1 MGGVLMNDRRS
12 RGEQLRLLAVRFR
25 GGLDDNRLA
34 AMLEDVDRWKIETVD
49 LAEGVQRVIATQDTN
64 TFPQFATLLK
74 HCQAA
79 AADRHAAARE
89 RAEPGFEHRRPPTS
103 DEIDQCEKLR
113 ALARRGVFYCD
124 TCQDFVQ
131 AERGVNGRGWDPCHY
146 RENRALWAAG
156 TDRRMMRD
164 VLHRSWE
171 QFNKEPAPP
180 LELDLVEGF
189 NGLGDVVADLPF

>member
-1 MGGVLMNDRRS
+1 MATVSPRQIAMGKLAAFFPLGASKDRTEMYLEHRWLS
-12 RGEQLRLLAVRFR
+12 KVQTPDLVEAVERLSVTRAEKSFPTLAVLLRVC
-25 GGLDDNRLA
+25 GDA
-34 AMLEDVDRWKIETVD
+34 AGARR
-49 LAEGVQRVIATQDTN
+49 AAS
-64 TFPQFATLLK
+64 
-74 HCQAA
+74 QAN
-79 AADRHAAARE
+79 ADADH
-89 RAEPGFEHRRPPTS
+89 EHRRPPTS